1 MKIVDLQPTAENV
14 LDTYS
19 DSLRWHYRLLTP
31 IPTPTCIQITY
42 IP

>member
-19 DSLRWHYRLLTP
+19 DDAIGRNEDVFRVENMLT
-31 IPTPTCIQITY
+31 
-42 IP
+42 